1 MEYHSIRTLEQEF
14 RKEMGYLG
22 RESVVNPATQMI
34 GVNNYGQFP
43 YALTHNPQQVC
54 NIEGDRISISS
65 IVRCAIIHSYGPGI
79 VNYLKVN
86 H

>member
-1 MEYHSIRTLEQEF
+1 MEATAITVEQEF
-14 RKEMGYLG
+14 RKEMGYLN

-43 YALTHNPQQVC
+43 YALTHNPQQVG
-54 NIEGDRISISS
+54 NINGSNVRVAS

-79 VNYLKVN
+79 IHYLKIN
-86 H
+86 Y